1 MIKINRELRMQIT
14 DLSKELDIPALLRL
28 GFRPFFLFGS
38 LFSIIALSL
47 WGLTLNNIV
56 SLEFYGGANWWH
68 MHEMVFGFVCAIIV
82 GFLLTAVQTW
92 TGQRGLHGNSLL
104 ALILVW
110 LTGRIA
116 LLFPDILGPLI
127 TAIID
132 ISFLPLAAYF
142 LAKPILKVKQTRNL
156 FFVPLLLLFTLAN
169 IEMHLASQQFANM
182 QLLPA
187 AHASMM
193 LVAMLMS
200 VMAGRVVPMF
210 TANGTGTAKVTSIAW
225 LEKVTNG
232 SIALIVLAFLIH
244 PIVTV
249 NNTIFFSLFLI
260 AAVSQMCRWLRWK
273 PWITLPVPL
282 LWSLHTAI
290 MFVWL
295 GLFALA
301 FSFID
306 NSLPANHFWHLLTIG
321 GMGGIILAM
330 ISRVSLGHTGNVLKA
345 PKLMPLAFLLISFS
359 AILRAIGPWLVP
371 ADYLL
376 FVNVSIVVWVLA
388 YGLFVVYYAPKLMQ
402 ARRDGRPG

>member
-1 MIKINRELRMQIT
+1 MQIT

-47 WGLTLNNIV
+47 WGLTLNNII
-56 SLEFYGGANWWH
+56 SLDFYGGANWWH
-68 MHEMVFGFVCAIIV
+68 MHEMVFGFICAIIV

-92 TGQRGLHGNSLL
+92 TGQRGLHGKSLL

-110 LTGRIA
+110 LAGRIA
-116 LLFPDILGPLI
+116 LLFPDIFGQL
-127 TAIID
+127 TAALID

-142 LAKPILKVKQTRNL
+142 LAKPIIKVKQTRNL
-156 FFVPLLLLFTLAN
+156 FFVPLLLLFTVAN
-169 IEMHLASQQFANM
+169 IEMHLASVALANM
-182 QLLPA
+182 QLFPA

-200 VMAGRVVPMF
+200 VMAGRVIPMF
-210 TANGTGTAKVTSIAW
+210 TANGTGTAKVASIAW

-232 SIALIVLAFLIH
+232 SIALIVIAFLIH
-244 PIVTV
+244 PLVTI
-249 NNTIFFSLFLI
+249 NSAIFFTLFLI
-260 AAVSQMCRWLRWK
+260 AGLSQMARWLRWK
-273 PWITLPVPL
+273 PWITISVPL
-282 LWSLHTAI
+282 LWSLHTAV

-295 GLFALA
+295 GLLALA
-301 FSFID
+301 FSFM
-306 NSLPANHFWHLLTIG
+306 NNALPANHFWHLLTIG

-359 AILRAIGPWLVP
+359 AILRSIGPWLIP

-376 FVNVSIVVWVLA
+376 FINVSIVVWLLA
-388 YGLFVVYYAPKLMQ
+388 YGLFIVYYAPKLMQ
-402 ARRDGRPG
+402 ARQDGRPG